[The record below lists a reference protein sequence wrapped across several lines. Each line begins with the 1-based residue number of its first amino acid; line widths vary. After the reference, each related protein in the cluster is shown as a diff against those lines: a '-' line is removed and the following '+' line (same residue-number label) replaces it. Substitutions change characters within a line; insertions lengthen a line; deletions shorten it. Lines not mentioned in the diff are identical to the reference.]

1 MANTTWENH
10 ELIKTLSEN
19 LELIADATCC
29 ESKYGFSI
37 EDYMKN
43 RKDFAEKCKNLE
55 LHIRNSVKNTGIAK
69 VTGGSV
75 GIASGS
81 CVLLGV
87 ILSPFTF
94 GASLGLTIAG
104 VTGGIASAATTIGS
118 SVAQTAIIVKAKNEL
133 KEFLMQFEAQELVV
147 TKLLE
152 NIHDGINKVKALE
165 SGTQFCTLDDQIYN
179 LTVKSISLVNSFAWN
194 GVELGKTIYQTVN
207 FVGEAAEAGAAIPV
221 RAVAAAMTSTAAKVC
236 SGIFAGV
243 GIGINIYDICDG
255 AQDINSSKCADA
267 FEEFVNQYEMNTEI
281 MVTNIENYL
290 SFYELHGF
298 VLSKTVEE
306 LIIGQEEFF

>member
-1 MANTTWENH
+1 MANTTWGNNEF
-10 ELIKTLSEN
+10 LKTLSEN
-19 LELIADATCC
+19 IELIADSTCF
-29 ESKYGFSI
+29 ETKHGFSI
-37 EDYMKN
+37 EYYMKN

-75 GIASGS
+75 GIASGT

-94 GASLGLTIAG
+94 GASVGLTIAG
-104 VTGGIASAATTIGS
+104 VSGGIASAATTIGS
-118 SVAQTAIIVKAKNEL
+118 SVAQTAIIVKAKDEL

-147 TKLLE
+147 TTLLE

-165 SGTQFCTLDDQIYN
+165 SGTRFCTLDEQIYN

-207 FVGEAAEAGAAIPV
+207 VVGEAAEAGAAIPV
-221 RAVAAAMTSTAAKVC
+221 RAVAAAMTSTAAKVF

-255 AQDINSSKCADA
+255 AKDINSSKCADA

-281 MVTNIENYL
+281 MVTNIENSL

-298 VLSKTVEE
+298 VLSKTVEA
-306 LIIGQEEFF
+306 LIIGQEDSF

>member
-10 ELIKTLSEN
+10 ELIITLSKN
-19 LELIADATCC
+19 LELIADSTCF

-147 TKLLE
+147 TKLLK

-221 RAVAAAMTSTAAKVC
+221 RAVAAAMTSTAAKVF

-255 AQDINSSKCADA
+255 AKDINSSKCADA
-267 FEEFVNQYEMNTEI
+267 FEEFVNQYEENTEI
-281 MVTNIENYL
+281 MVKNIKNLLLLL
-290 SFYELHGF
+290 S
-298 VLSKTVEE
+298 V
-306 LIIGQEEFF
+306 LIIFLK